1 VATPTPCAEDPE
13 KWFVEETNLRA
24 VAEARGGCFA
34 CWNRVGCLK
43 RAVEDEEKFG
53 IWGGTTASERGWGSG
68 GKPLGEQRDDVV
80 REAAS
85 A

>member
-1 VATPTPCAEDPE
+1 MATPTPCAEDPE
-13 KWFVEETNLRA
+13 KWFVEETNL
-24 VAEARGGCFA
+24 
-34 CWNRVGCLK
+34 